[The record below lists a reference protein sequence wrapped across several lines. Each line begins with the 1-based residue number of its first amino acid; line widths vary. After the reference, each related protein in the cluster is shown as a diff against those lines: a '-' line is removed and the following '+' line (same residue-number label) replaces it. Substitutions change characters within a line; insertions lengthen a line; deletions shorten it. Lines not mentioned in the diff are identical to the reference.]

1 MQPQERIVR
10 FVSRSNWALFA
21 FFVLVSFS
29 FASKGFAFGVLSG
42 GAIVTVNFHML
53 ARTLQNAFKP
63 PYIASYQS
71 VIAKYYLRFLVSGL
85 IIFILLGLKLVHPL
99 GLIIG
104 LSVVAASF
112 MLATLLEIKKLIF
125 KEAV

>member
-71 VIAKYYLRFLVSGL
+71 VIAKYYLRFLVCG
-85 IIFILLGLKLVHPL
+85 FQLVIPN
-99 GLIIG
+99 
-104 LSVVAASF
+104 
-112 MLATLLEIKKLIF
+112 T
-125 KEAV
+125 